1 MIFLIVLLFIV
12 LVVLTVFGYLFFA
25 PFYIEL
31 NTIKSFYGMR
41 FHKIASINLKLI
53 DDTFKIEVTI
63 FGFSRRFDLINSKR
77 DSTKAIDTGKNQIE
91 NKIPYQKIKAVIK
104 SFKVNK
110 CDVSIDTGNMPLNG
124 ILYPL
129 FYLMKVRSR
138 KNIQI
143 NFNGET
149 LIVLEIENSLAR
161 MSWAYLN
168 S

>member
-1 MIFLIVLLFIV
+1 MIFLLVLLF
-12 LVVLTVFGYLFFA
+12 VVLIVFGYLFFA

-31 NTIKSFYGMR
+31 NSIKSFYGMR
-41 FHKIASINLKLI
+41 FHKIASINLKMI
-53 DDTFKIEVTI
+53 NEKFKIEVCVFVFT
-63 FGFSRRFDLINSKR
+63 RRFDLIHTKKGSSKTF
-77 DSTKAIDTGKNQIE
+77 DLGKNQIE
-91 NKIPYQKIKAVIK
+91 NKVSYKLIKAVIK

-110 CDVSIDTGNMPLNG
+110 CEVSIDTGDMPLNG

-129 FYLMKVRSR
+129 FYLMKVRSQ

-143 NFNGET
+143 NFTGET